1 MVVMTHIISYIIHQ
15 PFHSSLPLRG
25 VYMDTKFISDMFLT
39 GAPIIEKVLR
49 SVIVY
54 FFLVI
59 GIRLAGKR
67 EMAQLNPF
75 DFVVLLILSNS
86 VQNAI
91 IGNDNSVTGGII
103 SAIVLLLINYLMARF
118 LFTHARLENTV
129 EGKATVLIDNGQ
141 IQYKNL
147 KRELITLNDLD
158 IAAHKQG
165 FSYIQDIDHAT
176 IEPGGIITFI
186 AKKPTTNEV
195 HNGELVEKL
204 DAIKKEIASLRSS
217 MQNHDQ
223 HSC

>member
-1 MVVMTHIISYIIHQ
+1 
-15 PFHSSLPLRG
+15 
-25 VYMDTKFISDMFLT
+25 MDTKFLSDMFIT
-39 GAPIIEKVLR
+39 GAPVIEKVLR

-54 FFLVI
+54 FFLAV

-75 DFVVLLILSNS
+75 DFVVLLILSNA

-103 SAIVLLLINYLMARF
+103 SAAVLLLINYLVARF
-118 LFTHARLENTV
+118 FFTHVSV
-129 EGKATVLIDNGQ
+129 EGKFEGRATVLIDHGT

-147 KRELITLNDLD
+147 KEELITLRDLE

-176 IEPGGIITFI
+176 IEPGGVITFI
-186 AKKPTTNEV
+186 AKKPTTS
-195 HNGELVEKL
+195 ELHKEEIMKRL
-204 DAIKKEIASLRSS
+204 DAISKEIASLRST
-217 MQNHDQ
+217 
-223 HSC
+223 